1 MRSIEALS
9 AAAPGFTVLIK
20 SAVAHLEPVE
30 LFGRLPE
37 RNELLGRESSEEE
50 VQYLKDNP
58 TACATPPPSFLRPL
72 ALTRQGCGRRRTSDC
87 ALQGAAS
94 RGGLSQAVRKD
105 SDARRD
111 PAAAGGGGALGQ
123 SDDGR
128 SLGPAAEH

>member
-58 TACATPPPSFLRPL
+58 TACAPLPLPLPAPPCGPHPS
-72 ALTRQGCGRRRTSDC
+72 
-87 ALQGAAS
+87 
-94 RGGLSQAVRKD
+94 GGLWAPQD
-105 SDARRD
+105 W
-111 PAAAGGGGALGQ
+111 
-123 SDDGR
+123 
-128 SLGPAAEH
+128 

>member
-58 TACATPPPSFLRPL
+58 TACAPPPLPSLPL
-72 ALTRQGCGRRRTSDC
+72 
-87 ALQGAAS
+87 
-94 RGGLSQAVRKD
+94 
-105 SDARRD
+105 
-111 PAAAGGGGALGQ
+111 PAAL
-123 SDDGR
+123 SPRPPGR
-128 SLGPAAEH
+128 SAPQDW

>member
-37 RNELLGRESSEEE
+37 RNELLGRESSEAE

-58 TACATPPPSFLRPL
+58 TACAPPPPPSLPL
-72 ALTRQGCGRRRTSDC
+72 
-87 ALQGAAS
+87 
-94 RGGLSQAVRKD
+94 
-105 SDARRD
+105 
-111 PAAAGGGGALGQ
+111 PAALSPHPSGLWAPQ
-123 SDDGR
+123 DW
-128 SLGPAAEH
+128 

>member
-37 RNELLGRESSEEE
+37 RNELLGRESSDEE

-58 TACATPPPSFLRPL
+58 TACAPTPCPLPAPS
-72 ALTRQGCGRRRTSDC
+72 CGPHPS
-87 ALQGAAS
+87 
-94 RGGLSQAVRKD
+94 GLWAPQD
-105 SDARRD
+105 W
-111 PAAAGGGGALGQ
+111 
-123 SDDGR
+123 
-128 SLGPAAEH
+128 